1 MLIITKLKQLK
12 KYVEKELPNFETQNA
27 KIMYLNA
34 QKNNSI
40 NLSLINIPIIS
51 ENEEPVYTNAFTKA
65 KKLRDGYLVKSR
77 SIYGRK
83 NN

>member
-12 KYVEKELPNFETQNA
+12 KYVEKELPNFETQNV
-27 KIMYLNA
+27 NA

-40 NLSLINIPIIS
+40 NLSLVDIPIIS
-51 ENEEPVYTNAFTKA
+51 EDQEIVYTNAFTKV

-83 NN
+83 K